1 MHGKPNR
8 YRPCL
13 QQKFDSTL
21 MSPLLPFQYFQD
33 PQSTTGHGGHCLPPD
48 SQNGWKWQSAGCS
61 LLRIGYFYSAALRPQ
76 SPLASV

>member
-21 MSPLLPFQYFQD
+21 MSPLVPFQYFQD
-33 PQSTTGHGGHCLPPD
+33 PQSTTGHDGIACHPKARI
-48 SQNGWKWQSAGCS
+48 NGNGKSVVCS
-61 LLRIGYFYSAALRPQ
+61 FLRICYF
-76 SPLASV
+76 